1 MQNYIR
7 GLKFEEKPNYEFL
20 RHTIHKCMK
29 NNNYEFDY
37 KYDWQTKKQAA
48 NKLGTTHRKT

>member
-20 RHTIHKCMK
+20 KQEIQKCMK
-29 NNNYEFDY
+29 SRNEEFDF
-37 KYDWQTKKQAA
+37 KYDWEGKENAE
-48 NKLGTTHRKT
+48 KLKEQRNG